1 MKVINIS
8 KLRNKLEK
16 AKKELA
22 DLEKDTEKQSADVK
36 MLQRE
41 RKEYIVNLKKEINK
55 IGDSSMGKKQKWN
68 LDSHGLIMQFLYGLP
83 YLF

>member
-55 IGDSSMGKKQKWN
+55 IGDSSMGKKQK
-68 LDSHGLIMQFLYGLP
+68 
-83 YLF
+83 